1 MIYLSPRATALRPE
15 LDAVI
20 FDMDG
25 VLVDITT
32 SVRVALIKSVPIY
45 LKEVVGWSTPET
57 LFTTEIVEMFKNSG
71 GFNDDVDLAC
81 AIILNYLVKSR
92 ENGEA
97 DAETLNLLPPSLTRF
112 ATRLQQKGGG
122 LKNAEDICLEH
133 YDWRERDIIVRDYD
147 KAKIRQVFREV
158 FGGDLCEQLYR
169 FKPEYYFGPGYII
182 NDTKLIDI
190 AKLPNSNRIGVLTGR
205 TLSETKVGLEL
216 CGLTGALTKE
226 QLITQDDGYP
236 KPNPT
241 GLAILASKLD
251 CRKAGIYIGDTRDD
265 YRTVRNLNAKETLP
279 PFLSALVLT
288 GPAGK
293 ANRGFFKKTG
303 TDIVADNVNEVLDW
317 INSPST
323 VQTAPLEVLRTK

>member
-1 MIYLSPRATALRPE
+1 MIYLSPRAIALRPD
-15 LDAVI
+15 LDIVI

-32 SVRVALIKSVPIY
+32 SVRTALIKAVPLY
-45 LKEVVGWSTPET
+45 LREVVGWAAPDE
-57 LFTTEIVEMFKNSG
+57 LFTTQIVEMFKNGG
-71 GFNDDVDLAC
+71 GFNDDSDLAC
-81 AIILNYLVKSR
+81 AIVLNYLVKSR

-133 YDWRERDIIVRDYD
+133 YDWRERDIIIRDYN
-147 KAKIRQVFREV
+147 KPKIRKVFQEI
-158 FGGDLCEQLYR
+158 FGGDLCEQLYG
-169 FKPEYYFGPGYII
+169 FKREYYFGPGYIQY
-182 NDTKLIDI
+182 DTKLIDASKMPAADRVGI
-190 AKLPNSNRIGVLTGR
+190 LTGR
-205 TLSETKVGLEL
+205 TAAEAKIGLDL
-216 CGLTGALTKE
+216 CGLGE
-226 QLITQDDGYP
+226 IIPMTQCVTFDDGYP

-288 GPAGK
+288 GPAGSS
-293 ANRGFFKKTG
+293 NRGFFKKTG

-317 INSPST
+317 ITSPSA
-323 VQTAPLEVLRTK
+323 VQTAPLEPPRSK

>member
-1 MIYLSPRATALRPE
+1 MIYLSERARSLQGE
-15 LDAVI
+15 LDTVI

-25 VLVDITT
+25 VLVNITE
-32 SVRVALIKSVPIY
+32 SVRPALLRCVPLY
-45 LKEVVGWSTPET
+45 LREVVGWAAPDT
-57 LFTTEIVEMFKNSG
+57 LFTSEIVEMFKNSG

-81 AIILNYLVKSR
+81 AIVLNYLVKSR

-133 YDWRERDIIVRDYD
+133 YDWRERDTIIRDYN
-147 KAKIRQVFREV
+147 KPKIRQVFREI
-158 FGGDLCEQLYR
+158 FGGPQTKALYG
-169 FKPEYYFGPGYII
+169 FEPEFYKGPGYIER
-182 NDTKLIDI
+182 DTNLIDKS
-190 AKLPNSNRIGVLTGR
+190 KLPVSQRIGLLTGR
-205 TLSETKVGLEL
+205 TSSETEAGLIV
-216 CGLTGALTKE
+216 CGLSNEIPVEAR
-226 QLITQDDGYP
+226 ITQDDGYQ

-241 GLAILASKLD
+241 GLAILAAKLN
-251 CRKAGIYIGDTRDD
+251 CQTAGIYIGDTRDD
-265 YRTVRNLNAKETLP
+265 SRTVRNLTAKETLP

-303 TDIVADNVNEVLDW
+303 TDIVAEDVNEVLDW
-317 INSPST
+317 INERGSVSSSM
-323 VQTAPLEVLRTK
+323 QEQLESV

>member
-1 MIYLSPRATALRPE
+1 MIYLSERARALQHE
-15 LDAVI
+15 LDALI

-25 VLVDITT
+25 VLVDIAN
-32 SVRVALIKSVPIY
+32 SVRPALLLAVPLY
-45 LKEVVGWSTPET
+45 LRAIVGWTTPDR
-57 LFTTEIVEMFKNSG
+57 LFTSEIVEMFKNSG

-97 DAETLNLLPPSLTRF
+97 DAETLNLLPPSLTRY

-133 YDWRERDIIVRDYD
+133 YDWRERDVIIRDYN
-147 KAKIRQVFREV
+147 KPKIKRVFREV
-158 FGGDLCEQLYR
+158 FGGSHSKDLYG
-169 FKPEYYFGPGYII
+169 FDPEYYFGPAFIE
-182 NDTKLIDI
+182 NDATLIDVS
-190 AKLPNSNRIGVLTGR
+190 KLPKNRRIALLTGR
-205 TLSETKVGLEL
+205 TASETKVGLSIA
-216 CGLTGALTKE
+216 GLENAIPEDLRV
-226 QLITQDDGYP
+226 TQDDGYP

-241 GLAILASKLD
+241 GLAILAAKLD

-303 TDIVADNVNEVLDW
+303 TDIVAENVNEVLDW
-317 INSPST
+317 INEPLAA
-323 VQTAPLEVLRTK
+323 QTAPLEALRNI

>member
-1 MIYLSPRATALRPE
+1 MIYLSDRARE
-15 LDAVI
+15 LQSKLDTVI

-25 VLVDITT
+25 VLVNITN
-32 SVRVALIKSVPIY
+32 SVRPALILSVPAY
-45 LKEVVGWSTPET
+45 LHEIVGWATPEK
-57 LFTTEIVEMFKNSG
+57 LFTSEIVEMFKNSG

-81 AIILNYLVKSR
+81 AIVLNYLVKSR

-133 YDWRERDIIVRDYD
+133 YDWRERDIIVRDY
-147 KAKIRQVFREV
+147 KKPKIRQIFREI
-158 FGGDLCEQLYR
+158 FGGPRCNELYG
-169 FKPEYYFGPGYII
+169 FEPEYYKGPAYIEY
-182 NDTKLIDI
+182 DTNLVDQQ
-190 AKLPNSNRIGVLTGR
+190 KLPKNQKLGLLTGR
-205 TLSETKVGLEL
+205 TATETVVGLEI
-216 CGLTGALTKE
+216 CGLTNDIPAE
-226 QLITQDDGYP
+226 FRVTQDDGYP

-241 GLAILASKLD
+241 GLAILASKLN
-251 CRKAGIYIGDTRDD
+251 CQSAGIYIGDTRDD

-303 TDIVADNVNEVLDW
+303 TDIVAEDVNEVLDW
-317 INSPST
+317 INQPST
-323 VQTAPLEVLRTK
+323 ADVQPLEALRSI

>member
-1 MIYLSPRATALRPE
+1 MIYLSERAVSLQSE
-15 LDAVI
+15 LDTVI

-25 VLVDITT
+25 VLVNITE
-32 SVRVALIKSVPIY
+32 SVRPALILSVPTY
-45 LKEVVGWSTPET
+45 LREVVGWAAPDK
-57 LFTTEIVEMFKNSG
+57 LFTSEIVEMFKNAG
-71 GFNDDVDLAC
+71 GFNDDVELAC
-81 AIILNYLVKSR
+81 AIVLNYLVKSR

-97 DAETLNLLPPSLTRF
+97 DAETLNLLPPSLTRY

-133 YDWRERDIIVRDYD
+133 YDWRERDIIVRDYN
-147 KAKIRQVFREV
+147 KTKIRQVFREI
-158 FGGDLCEQLYR
+158 FGGSRCNELYG
-169 FKPEYYFGPGYII
+169 FEPEYYKGPGYI
-182 NDTKLIDI
+182 DKD
-190 AKLPNSNRIGVLTGR
+190 SNLVDKSKMPVRQRVGLLTGR
-205 TLSETKVGLEL
+205 TSTETVVGLSICSLSDEIP
-216 CGLTGALTKE
+216 AE
-226 QLITQDDGYP
+226 FRVTQDDGYL

-303 TDIVADNVNEVLDW
+303 TDIVAENVDEVLGW
-317 INSPST
+317 INQPTAAES
-323 VQTAPLEVLRTK
+323 APLEALRSI

>member
-1 MIYLSPRATALRPE
+1 MIYLSERARTLQAQ
-15 LDAVI
+15 LDTVI

-25 VLVDITT
+25 VLVNITN
-32 SVRVALIKSVPIY
+32 SVRPTLLLAVPAY
-45 LKEVVGWSTPET
+45 LREIVGWAAPEK
-57 LFTTEIVEMFKNSG
+57 LFTSEIVEMFKNSG

-81 AIILNYLVKSR
+81 AIVLNYLVKSR

-133 YDWRERDIIVRDYD
+133 YDWRDRDVIVRDYN
-147 KAKIRQVFREV
+147 KPKIRQVFREI
-158 FGGDLCEQLYR
+158 FGGQHCKELYG
-169 FKPEYYFGPGYII
+169 FEPEYYKGTGYID
-182 NDTKLIDI
+182 NDTNLLDLTKIPT
-190 AKLPNSNRIGVLTGR
+190 KQRIGLLTGR
-205 TLSETKVGLEL
+205 TATETTVGLSM
-216 CGLTGALTKE
+216 CGLDEVIPAE
-226 QLITQDDGYP
+226 MRVTQDDGYP

-241 GLAILASKLD
+241 GLAILASKLN
-251 CRKAGIYIGDTRDD
+251 CQTAGIYIGDTRDD

-293 ANRGFFKKTG
+293 NNRGFFKKTG
-303 TDIVADNVNEVLDW
+303 TDIVAENVNEVLDW
-317 INSPST
+317 INEPST
-323 VQTAPLEVLRTK
+323 TTIEPLETLKSV

>member
-1 MIYLSPRATALRPE
+1 MLYLTPRAHTLRPD
-15 LDAVI
+15 LDSVI

-32 SVRVALIKSVPIY
+32 SVRTALILAVPLY
-45 LKEVVGWSTPET
+45 LKAVVGWATPDV
-57 LFTTEIVEMFKNSG
+57 LFTSETVEMFKNGG
-71 GFNDDVDLAC
+71 GFNDDIDLAC
-81 AIILNYLVKSR
+81 AIVLNYLVKSR

-133 YDWRERDIIVRDYD
+133 YDWRERDVIVRDYN
-147 KAKIRQVFREV
+147 KPKIRQVFQEI
-158 FGGDLCEQLYR
+158 FAGEMCESLYGLKR
-169 FKPEYYFGPGYII
+169 EYYFGPGYIL
-182 NDTKLIDI
+182 NDTKLIDTS
-190 AKLPNSNRIGVLTGR
+190 KLPDHERVGVLTGR
-205 TLSETKVGLEL
+205 TLSEAKVGLDI
-216 CGLTGALTKE
+216 CGLSDLIPTNRC
-226 QLITQDDGYP
+226 ITQDDGYP

-241 GLAILASKLD
+241 GLAILASKMN
-251 CRKAGIYIGDTRDD
+251 CQKAGIYIGDTRDD

-293 ANRGFFKKTG
+293 SNRGFFKKTG
-303 TDIVADNVNEVLDW
+303 TDIVADNINEVLDW
-317 INSPST
+317 ILSPDA
-323 VQTAPLEVLRTK
+323 VQTAPLEPVRSK